1 VSINRWEAV
10 GLTPFTE
17 GRKTM
22 NARTTTSATIAS
34 SIALRVRALAIRIH
48 DLGPRPLFELMCE
61 LAGGADPFDRFE
73 AYGALDPHTVRVLG
87 GADLTPHLY
96 RVK

>member
-1 VSINRWEAV
+1 
-10 GLTPFTE
+10 
-17 GRKTM
+17 M

-61 LAGGADPFDRFE
+61 LAGGADPLSRLE
-73 AYGALDPHTVRVLG
+73 AYGALDPHTVSVLG
-87 GADLTPHLY
+87 GSEMPPTLY
-96 RVK
+96 RIK